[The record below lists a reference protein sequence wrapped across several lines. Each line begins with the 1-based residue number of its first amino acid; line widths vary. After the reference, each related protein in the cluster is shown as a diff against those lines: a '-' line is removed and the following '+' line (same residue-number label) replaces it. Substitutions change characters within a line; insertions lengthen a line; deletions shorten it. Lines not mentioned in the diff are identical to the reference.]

1 MNRIVL
7 GGAQLGLP
15 YGILNGGETLSRE
28 EVARIFDTA
37 VDHGIDSIDT
47 AIAYGHSESIIGEI
61 SQNRFKIISKL
72 PPLPV
77 DISNVSEW
85 VHSQVQGS
93 LSRLKCTSLDALLLH
108 RPQDLTGA
116 QGVELYAAIES
127 LMAEKMIH
135 RFGVSIYSPDDLEGI
150 IDTFEIHVVQAPLNV
165 FDRRILGVTDQLSAL
180 NIEVH
185 VRSVFLQGVLIASPQ
200 DRPHRFE
207 PWSEHFALFDE
218 WVRSSG
224 LSAMACC
231 MGFALQQPGIAK
243 LVIGTTSAES
253 LDEIMNSIPNS
264 VLEVPTHLQ
273 SSVEQ
278 LIDPRFWNAA

>member
-28 EVARIFDTA
+28 EVARILDTA

-47 AIAYGHSESIIGEI
+47 AIAYGQSESIIGET
-61 SQNRFKIISKL
+61 SQNRFSIISKL

-108 RPQDLTGA
+108 RPQDLIGA
-116 QGVELYAAIES
+116 QGAELYAAIGS
-127 LMAEKMIH
+127 LMSQKMIH

-150 IDTFEIHVVQAPLNV
+150 IGTFDIHVVQAPLNV

-185 VRSVFLQGVLIASPQ
+185 VRSVFLQGVLIANPK
-200 DRPHRFE
+200 DRPQRFD

-224 LSAMACC
+224 MSAMACC
-231 MGFALQQPGIAK
+231 TGFVLQQPGIAK
-243 LVIGTTSAES
+243 LVIGSTSAES
-253 LDEIMNSIPNS
+253 LTGIVAAIPNTHIK
-264 VLEVPTHLQ
+264 VPTELQ
-273 SSVEQ
+273 STVEN
-278 LIDPRFWNAA
+278 LIDPRFW

>member
-28 EVARIFDTA
+28 EVACILNTS

-47 AIAYGHSESIIGEI
+47 AIAYGQSESIIGAT

-116 QGVELYAAIES
+116 QGAELYAAIG
-127 LMAEKMIH
+127 LLLAEKVIH

-150 IDTFEIHVVQAPLNV
+150 IGTFDIHVVQAPLNV
-165 FDRRILGVTDQLSAL
+165 FDRRILGVTNRLSAL

-185 VRSVFLQGVLIASPQ
+185 VRSVFLQGVLIASPK
-200 DRPHRFE
+200 DRPQRFE

-224 LSAMACC
+224 VSAMACC
-231 MGFALQQPGIAK
+231 IGFALQQPGIAK

>member
-28 EVARIFDTA
+28 EVARILDTA

-47 AIAYGHSESIIGEI
+47 AIAYGQSESIIGET

-116 QGVELYAAIES
+116 QGAELYAAIGS

-150 IDTFEIHVVQAPLNV
+150 IGTFDIHVVQAPLNV

-185 VRSVFLQGVLIASPQ
+185 ARSVFLQGVLIASPK
-200 DRPHRFE
+200 DRPQRFE

-218 WVRSSG
+218 WVHSSG
-224 LSAMACC
+224 VSAMACC
-231 MGFALQQPGIAK
+231 LGFALQQPGIAK

-273 SSVEQ
+273 SSVEE

>member
-28 EVARIFDTA
+28 EVARILDTA
-37 VDHGIDSIDT
+37 VDHRIDSIDT
-47 AIAYGHSESIIGEI
+47 AIAYGQSESIIGET
-61 SQNRFKIISKL
+61 SQNRFNIISKL

-77 DISNVSEW
+77 DVSNVSEW

-116 QGVELYAAIES
+116 QGAELYAAIG
-127 LMAEKMIH
+127 LLLAEKVIH

-150 IDTFEIHVVQAPLNV
+150 IGTFDIHVVQAPLNV
-165 FDRRILGVTDQLSAL
+165 FDRRILGVTNRLSAL

-185 VRSVFLQGVLIASPQ
+185 VRSVFLQGVLIASPK
-200 DRPHRFE
+200 DRPQRFE

-224 LSAMACC
+224 VSAMACC
-231 MGFALQQPGIAK
+231 IGFALQQPGIAK

>member
-28 EVARIFDTA
+28 EVARILDTA

-47 AIAYGHSESIIGEI
+47 AIAYGQSESIIGET

-77 DISNVSEW
+77 DISDVSEW

-116 QGVELYAAIES
+116 QGAELYAAIGS

-150 IDTFEIHVVQAPLNV
+150 IGTFDIHVVQAPLNV

-185 VRSVFLQGVLIASPQ
+185 ARSVFLQGVLIASPK
-200 DRPHRFE
+200 DRPQRFE
-207 PWSEHFALFDE
+207 PWSEHFALFDK

-224 LSAMACC
+224 VSAMACC
-231 MGFALQQPGIAK
+231 LGFALQQPGIAK

-273 SSVEQ
+273 SSVEE

>member
-28 EVARIFDTA
+28 EVACILDTA

-47 AIAYGHSESIIGEI
+47 AIAYGQSESIIGET
-61 SQNRFKIISKL
+61 SQNRFNIISKL

-93 LSRLKCTSLDALLLH
+93 LSRLKCTSLEALLLH

-116 QGVELYAAIES
+116 QGAELYAAIGS
-127 LMAEKMIH
+127 LIAEKMIH

-150 IDTFEIHVVQAPLNV
+150 IGTFDIHVVQAPLNV

-185 VRSVFLQGVLIASPQ
+185 VRSIFLQGVLIASPQ
-200 DRPHRFE
+200 DRPQRFE

-224 LSAMACC
+224 VSAMACC
-231 MGFALQQPGIAK
+231 MGFALQQSGIAK

>member
-7 GGAQLGLP
+7 GGAQLCLP

-28 EVARIFDTA
+28 EVARILDTA

-47 AIAYGHSESIIGEI
+47 AIAYGQSESIIGET
-61 SQNRFKIISKL
+61 SQNRFNIISKL

-93 LSRLKCTSLDALLLH
+93 LSRLKCTSLEALLLH

-116 QGVELYAAIES
+116 QGAELYAAIGS

-150 IDTFEIHVVQAPLNV
+150 IGTFDIQVVQAPLNV
-165 FDRRILGVTDQLSAL
+165 FDRRILGFTNHLSAL

-185 VRSVFLQGVLIASPQ
+185 VRSVFLQGVLIANPK
-200 DRPHRFE
+200 DRPQRFE
-207 PWSEHFALFDE
+207 PWSEHLAQFDE

-224 LSAMACC
+224 VSAMACC
-231 MGFALQQPGIAK
+231 LGFALQQPSIAK

-253 LDEIMNSIPNS
+253 LDEIMTSIPNS
-264 VLEVPTHLQ
+264 VLEVPAHLQ

>member
-28 EVARIFDTA
+28 EVARILDTA

-47 AIAYGHSESIIGEI
+47 AIAYGQSESIIGET
-61 SQNRFKIISKL
+61 SQNRFNIISKL

-93 LSRLKCTSLDALLLH
+93 LSRLKCTSLEALLLH

-116 QGVELYAAIES
+116 QGAELYAAIGS

-150 IDTFEIHVVQAPLNV
+150 IGTFDIQVVQAPLNV
-165 FDRRILGVTDQLSAL
+165 FDRRILGITNHLSAL

-185 VRSVFLQGVLIASPQ
+185 VRSVFLQGVLIANPK
-200 DRPHRFE
+200 DRPQRFE
-207 PWSEHFALFDE
+207 PWSEHLAQFDE

-224 LSAMACC
+224 VSAMACC
-231 MGFALQQPGIAK
+231 LGFALQQPSIAK

-253 LDEIMNSIPNS
+253 LNEIMTSIPNS
-264 VLEVPTHLQ
+264 VLEVPAHLQ

>member
-28 EVARIFDTA
+28 EVARILDTA

-47 AIAYGHSESIIGEI
+47 AIAYGQSESIIGET
-61 SQNRFKIISKL
+61 SQNRFNIISKL

-85 VHSQVQGS
+85 VHSQIQGS

-116 QGVELYAAIES
+116 QGAELYAAIGS
-127 LMAEKMIH
+127 LMTKKMIR
-135 RFGVSIYSPDDLEGI
+135 RFGVSIYSPDDLEGLI
-150 IDTFEIHVVQAPLNV
+150 GTFDIHVVQAPLNV
-165 FDRRILGVTDQLSAL
+165 FDRRILGVTNQLSAL

-185 VRSVFLQGVLIASPQ
+185 VRSVFLQGVLIANPINRPQ
-200 DRPHRFE
+200 RFE

-224 LSAMACC
+224 VSAMACC

-264 VLEVPTHLQ
+264 VLEAPTHLQ

>member
-28 EVARIFDTA
+28 EVARILDTA

-47 AIAYGHSESIIGEI
+47 AIAYGQSESIIGET
-61 SQNRFKIISKL
+61 SQNRFNIISKL

-116 QGVELYAAIES
+116 QGAELYAAIGS
-127 LMAEKMIH
+127 LIAEKMIH

-150 IDTFEIHVVQAPLNV
+150 IGTFDIHVVQAPLNV
-165 FDRRILGVTDQLSAL
+165 FDRRILVVTNQLSAL

-185 VRSVFLQGVLIASPQ
+185 VRSVFLQGVLIANPINRPQ
-200 DRPHRFE
+200 RFE

-224 LSAMACC
+224 VSAMACC

>member
-28 EVARIFDTA
+28 EVARILDTA

-47 AIAYGHSESIIGEI
+47 AIAYGQSESIIGET
-61 SQNRFKIISKL
+61 SQNRFNIISKL

-224 LSAMACC
+224 VSAMACC

-253 LDEIMNSIPNS
+253 LDEIMNSTPNS

>member
-28 EVARIFDTA
+28 EVARILDTA

-47 AIAYGHSESIIGEI
+47 AIAYGQSESIIGET
-61 SQNRFKIISKL
+61 SQNRFNIISKL

-116 QGVELYAAIES
+116 QGAELYAAIGS

-135 RFGVSIYSPDDLEGI
+135 RFGVSIYSPEDLEGI
-150 IDTFEIHVVQAPLNV
+150 IGTFDIHVVQAPLNV
-165 FDRRILGVTDQLSAL
+165 FDRRILGVTNQLSAL

-185 VRSVFLQGVLIASPQ
+185 VRSVFLQGVLIANPINRPQ
-200 DRPHRFE
+200 RFE

-218 WVRSSG
+218 WVHSSG
-224 LSAMACC
+224 VSAMACC

-264 VLEVPTHLQ
+264 VLEAPTHLQ

>member
-28 EVARIFDTA
+28 EVARILDTA

-47 AIAYGHSESIIGEI
+47 AIAYGQSESIIGET
-61 SQNRFKIISKL
+61 SQNRFNIISKL

-93 LSRLKCTSLDALLLH
+93 LSRLKYTSLDALLLH

-116 QGVELYAAIES
+116 QGVELYAAIKS
-127 LMAEKMIH
+127 LMAEKMID

-150 IDTFEIHVVQAPLNV
+150 IGTFDIHVVQAPLNV

-200 DRPHRFE
+200 DRPQRFE

-224 LSAMACC
+224 VSAMACC
-231 MGFALQQPGIAK
+231 MGFALQQSGIAK

-278 LIDPRFWNAA
+278 LIDPRIWNAA

>member
-28 EVARIFDTA
+28 EVARILDTA
-37 VDHGIDSIDT
+37 VDRGIDSIDT
-47 AIAYGHSESIIGEI
+47 AIAYGQSESIIGET
-61 SQNRFKIISKL
+61 SQNRFNIISKL

-116 QGVELYAAIES
+116 QGAELYAAIGS

-165 FDRRILGVTDQLSAL
+165 FDRRILGVTNQLSAL
-180 NIEVH
+180 DIEVH

-218 WVRSSG
+218 WVHSSG

>member
-28 EVARIFDTA
+28 EVARILDTA
-37 VDHGIDSIDT
+37 FDHGIDSIDT
-47 AIAYGHSESIIGEI
+47 AISYGQSESIIGET

-77 DISNVSEW
+77 GISDVSEW

-93 LSRLKCTSLDALLLH
+93 LSRLKCTSLEALLLH

-116 QGVELYAAIES
+116 QGAELYAAIGS

-150 IDTFEIHVVQAPLNV
+150 IDTFDIQVVQAPLNV

-185 VRSVFLQGVLIASPQ
+185 VRSVFLQGVLIASPK
-200 DRPHRFE
+200 DRPQRFE

-224 LSAMACC
+224 VSAMACC
-231 MGFALQQPGIAK
+231 LGFALQQPGIAK
-243 LVIGTTSAES
+243 LVIGTTSAKS

-264 VLEVPTHLQ
+264 VLEVPAHLQ

-278 LIDPRFWNAA
+278 LIDPRVWNAA

>member
-28 EVARIFDTA
+28 EVARILNTA

-47 AIAYGHSESIIGEI
+47 AIAYGQSESIIGET
-61 SQNRFKIISKL
+61 SQNRFNIISKL

-77 DISNVSEW
+77 AVSNVSEW

-116 QGVELYAAIES
+116 QGAELYAAIGS

-135 RFGVSIYSPDDLEGI
+135 RFGVSIYSPDDLDGI
-150 IDTFEIHVVQAPLNV
+150 IGTFDIHVVQAPLNV

-185 VRSVFLQGVLIASPQ
+185 VRSVFLQGVLVASPK
-200 DRPHRFE
+200 DRPQRFE

-224 LSAMACC
+224 VSAMACC
-231 MGFALQQPGIAK
+231 LGFALQQPGIAK

-273 SSVEQ
+273 SSVVQ

>member
-28 EVARIFDTA
+28 EVARILDTA

-47 AIAYGHSESIIGEI
+47 AIAYGQSESMIGET
-61 SQNRFKIISKL
+61 SQNHFKIISKL

-185 VRSVFLQGVLIASPQ
+185 VRSVFLQGVLITNPK
-200 DRPHRFE
+200 DRPQRFE

-231 MGFALQQPGIAK
+231 MGFALQQPSIAK
-243 LVIGTTSAES
+243 LVIGTTSAKS
-253 LDEIMNSIPNS
+253 LDEIMTSTPNS

>member
-28 EVARIFDTA
+28 EVARILDTA
-37 VDHGIDSIDT
+37 VDRGIDSIDT
-47 AIAYGHSESIIGEI
+47 AIAYGQSESIIGEI
-61 SQNRFKIISKL
+61 SQNRFNIISKL

-77 DISNVSEW
+77 DISNVSAW

-116 QGVELYAAIES
+116 HGAELYAAIGS
-127 LMAEKMIH
+127 LMAEKMIR

-150 IDTFEIHVVQAPLNV
+150 IGTFDIHVVQAPLNV
-165 FDRRILGVTDQLSAL
+165 FDRRILGVTDYLSSL

-200 DRPHRFE
+200 DRPERFG
-207 PWSEHFALFDE
+207 PWSEHFAQFDD

-224 LSAMACC
+224 VSAMACC
-231 MGFALQQPGIAK
+231 LGFALQQQGIAK
-243 LVIGTTSAES
+243 LVVGTTSAKS
-253 LDEIMNSIPNS
+253 LVEIMNSIPHS

-278 LIDPRFWNAA
+278 LIDPRFWNAV

>member
-28 EVARIFDTA
+28 EVARILDTA

-47 AIAYGHSESIIGEI
+47 AIAYGQSELIIGET

-116 QGVELYAAIES
+116 QGAELYAAIGS

-150 IDTFEIHVVQAPLNV
+150 IGTFDIHVVQAPLNV

-185 VRSVFLQGVLIASPQ
+185 ARSVFLQGVLIASPQ

-224 LSAMACC
+224 VSAMACC

>member
-28 EVARIFDTA
+28 EVARILDTA

-47 AIAYGHSESIIGEI
+47 AIAYGQSESIIGET
-61 SQNRFKIISKL
+61 SQNRFNIISKL

-116 QGVELYAAIES
+116 QGAELYESIGS

-135 RFGVSIYSPDDLEGI
+135 RFGISIYSPDDLEGI
-150 IDTFEIHVVQAPLNV
+150 IGTFDIHVVQAPLNV
-165 FDRRILGVTDQLSAL
+165 FDRRILGVTNQLSAL

-185 VRSVFLQGVLIASPQ
+185 VRSVFLQGVLIANPINRPQ
-200 DRPHRFE
+200 RFE

-224 LSAMACC
+224 VSAMACC

-264 VLEVPTHLQ
+264 VLEAPTHLQ

>member
-28 EVARIFDTA
+28 EAARILNTA

-47 AIAYGHSESIIGEI
+47 AIAYGQSESIIGATSE
-61 SQNRFKIISKL
+61 NRFKIISKL

-85 VHSQVQGS
+85 VHSQVHGS

-108 RPQDLTGA
+108 RPQDLTGD
-116 QGVELYAAIES
+116 QGAELYAAIGS

-135 RFGVSIYSPDDLEGI
+135 RFGVSIYSPNDLEGI
-150 IDTFEIHVVQAPLNV
+150 IGTFDIHVVQAPLNV

-185 VRSVFLQGVLIASPQ
+185 ARSVFLQGVLIANPK
-200 DRPHRFE
+200 DRPRRFE

-224 LSAMACC
+224 VSAMACC

-243 LVIGTTSAES
+243 LVIGTTSAKS

-264 VLEVPTHLQ
+264 VLEVPAHLQ

-278 LIDPRFWNAA
+278 LIDPRVWNAA

>member
-28 EVARIFDTA
+28 EVSRILDTA

-47 AIAYGHSESIIGEI
+47 AIAYGQSESIIGET
-61 SQNRFKIISKL
+61 SQNRFNIISKL

-116 QGVELYAAIES
+116 QGAELYAAIGS
-127 LMAEKMIH
+127 LIAEKMIH
-135 RFGVSIYSPDDLEGI
+135 RFGVSIYSPEDLEGI
-150 IDTFEIHVVQAPLNV
+150 IGTFDIHVVQAPLNV
-165 FDRRILGVTDQLSAL
+165 FDRRILVVTNQLSAL

-185 VRSVFLQGVLIASPQ
+185 VRSVFLQGVLIANPINRPQ
-200 DRPHRFE
+200 RFE

-224 LSAMACC
+224 VSAMACC

-264 VLEVPTHLQ
+264 VLEAPTHLQ

>member
-28 EVARIFDTA
+28 EVARILDTA

-47 AIAYGHSESIIGEI
+47 AIAYGQSESIIGET
-61 SQNRFKIISKL
+61 SQNRFNIISKL

-116 QGVELYAAIES
+116 QGAELYAAIGS
-127 LMAEKMIH
+127 LIAEKMIH
-135 RFGVSIYSPDDLEGI
+135 RFGVSIYSPEDLEGI
-150 IDTFEIHVVQAPLNV
+150 IGTFDIHVVQAPLNV
-165 FDRRILGVTDQLSAL
+165 FDRRILVVTNQLSAL

-185 VRSVFLQGVLIASPQ
+185 VRSVFLQGVLIANPINRPQ
-200 DRPHRFE
+200 RFE

-224 LSAMACC
+224 VSAMACC

-264 VLEVPTHLQ
+264 VLEAPTHLQ